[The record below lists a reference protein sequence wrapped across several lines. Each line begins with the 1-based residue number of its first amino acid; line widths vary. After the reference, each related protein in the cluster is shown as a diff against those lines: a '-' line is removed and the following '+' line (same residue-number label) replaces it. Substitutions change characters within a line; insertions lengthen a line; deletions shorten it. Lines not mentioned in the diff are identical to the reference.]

1 MGKLARD
8 SRAVRQEPLV
18 HVDPVAQMRVLAERA
33 PRAPSSASAST
44 NGNVTLLRAKVVV
57 RATAP
62 GL

>member
-18 HVDPVAQMRVLAERA
+18 HVDPVAQMRVLGEREHE
-33 PRAPSSASAST
+33 R
-44 NGNVTLLRAKVVV
+44 TLLSAKVEV

>member
-1 MGKLARD
+1 
-8 SRAVRQEPLV
+8 V
-18 HVDPVAQMRVLAERA
+18 HVEPVAQMRVLAERA